1 MTSGS
6 RSNLL
11 RTFGAVSS
19 RLRDE
24 LELHK
29 RPQAPSGTA
38 VIAGSSHIICFG
50 VPLRSGRVDL
60 LPLSDGEGRFMCLN
74 GPFPR
79 TTSYWR
85 RMERLAR
92 RHKLFLNWQ
101 GNQHMAEHLF
111 ASTPPFDFVLAE
123 RPDLPLAPEAA
134 IVAEQMLREKFGQAR
149 SFERLA
155 ALLTRIAERGTP
167 GVYVCGTPPPKGD
180 TGAIRAALGRED
192 YFVERLAKLG
202 TDPQYVPLT
211 PPETLYKLW
220 NVVQSMLREVTE
232 ARGATFVPIP
242 AEAQTPEGFLR
253 KEFWG
258 PDITHANES
267 LGPVVLRM
275 LARYL

>member
-1 MTSGS
+1 
-6 RSNLL
+6 L
-11 RTFGAVSS
+11 GAVSS
-19 RLRDE
+19 HLRDE
-24 LELHK
+24 LGLRK
-29 RPQAPSGTA
+29 RPQAPSDTA

-50 VPLRSGRVDL
+50 VPLRSARVDL
-60 LPLSDGEGRFMCLN
+60 LPLSDRERRFMCLN

-79 TTSYWR
+79 TTSYLR
-85 RMERLAR
+85 TMERLAR
-92 RHKLFLNWQ
+92 RHKLFLYWQ

-155 ALLTRIAERGTP
+155 ALLTRIADRGTP

-220 NVVQSMLREVTE
+220 SVVQSMLREVTE